1 MHYKTAIANS
11 SEFRERRKNL
21 RNNSTPAEA
30 VLWRSLK
37 GRGAGGYKFRRQQS
51 IGPYILDFYCPELR
65 LCIELDGSSHDLKF
79 DFDQRRS
86 GFLHEQG
93 IRVVRFE
100 NNLVRADVD
109 GIVAEI
115 IRIGEEI
122 KEKELFMIQ
131 TIQTPPLPLPLKG
144 GEWLRIA
151 MNHHWM
157 RRDEPLFSG
166 CNRRWHGI

>member
-37 GRGAGGYKFRRQQS
+37 GRGARGYKFRRQQS

-122 KEKELFMIQ
+122 KRERIVSD
-131 TIQTPPLPLPLKG
+131 TDDTDPTPTPPLEG
-144 GEWLRIA
+144 RGMA
-151 MNHHWM
+151 AH
-157 RRDEPLFSG
+157 RDEPPLDAP
-166 CNRRWHGI
+166 RRTTI

>member
-122 KEKELFMIQ
+122 KRERIVYD
-131 TIQTPPLPLPLKG
+131 TDDTDPTPTPPLEG
-144 GEWLRIA
+144 RGMA
-151 MNHHWM
+151 AH
-157 RRDEPLFSG
+157 RDEPPLDAP
-166 CNRRWHGI
+166 RRTTI

>member
-11 SEFRERRKNL
+11 FEFRERRKNL

-122 KEKELFMIQ
+122 KRERIVYD
-131 TIQTPPLPLPLKG
+131 TDDTDPTPTPPLEG
-144 GEWLRIA
+144 RGMA
-151 MNHHWM
+151 AH
-157 RRDEPLFSG
+157 RDEPPLDAP
-166 CNRRWHGI
+166 RRTTI

>member
-1 MHYKTAIANS
+1 MHYKTAIANTF
-11 SEFRERRKNL
+11 ELRERRKNL

-79 DFDQRRS
+79 DSDERRTS
-86 GFLHEQG
+86 FLHEQG

-100 NNLVRADVD
+100 NELVRTNAN
-109 GIVAEI
+109 GIIAEI
-115 IRIGEEI
+115 VRIGEDI
-122 KEKELFMIQ
+122 KREKTTED
-131 TIQTPPLPLPLKG
+131 TDPTPYPSP
-144 GEWLRIA
+144 
-151 MNHHWM
+151 
-157 RRDEPLFSG
+157 
-166 CNRRWHGI
+166 

>member
-37 GRGAGGYKFRRQQS
+37 GRGARGYKFRRQQS

-122 KEKELFMIQ
+122 KRERIVSD
-131 TIQTPPLPLPLKG
+131 TDDTDPTPTPPLEGRGMAGYRPHPY
-144 GEWLRIA
+144 
-151 MNHHWM
+151 
-157 RRDEPLFSG
+157 PSP
-166 CNRRWHGI
+166 

>member
-11 SEFRERRKNL
+11 FEFRERRKNL

-30 VLWRSLK
+30 VLCRSLK

-65 LCIELDGSSHDLKF
+65 LCIELDSSSHDLKF

-122 KEKELFMIQ
+122 KRERIVYD
-131 TIQTPPLPLPLKG
+131 TDDTDPTPTPPLEG
-144 GEWLRIA
+144 RGMA
-151 MNHHWM
+151 AH
-157 RRDEPLFSG
+157 RDEPPLDAP
-166 CNRRWHGI
+166 RRTTI

>member
-122 KEKELFMIQ
+122 KRERIVYD
-131 TIQTPPLPLPLKG
+131 TDDADPTPTPPLEG
-144 GEWLRIA
+144 RGMA
-151 MNHHWM
+151 AH
-157 RRDEPLFSG
+157 RDEPPLDAP
-166 CNRRWHGI
+166 RRTTI